1 MVVLPAQ
8 AMRAC
13 SLLEIEGL
21 VAGYGEGVVFDGLSL
36 SLAKGKALGVMGR
49 NGVGK
54 TTLLKA
60 IMGLVRPRAGSI
72 TFAGEDIAGKPPFKI
87 ARRGIGYVP
96 QGREIFADLTV
107 ADNLELANQRR
118 RGLDEAFAAFPALEA
133 KREAMGGSL
142 SGGQQQQLAIARV
155 LLAEPALMLLDEP
168 SDGVQ
173 PSVVEEIG
181 ERLAAIRKQ
190 RGMAMILVE
199 QDIDLVLS
207 LCDRV
212 AFMEEG
218 RIVATHDATAL
229 RDDPRIIETVMAL

>member
-1 MVVLPAQ
+1 MLERP
-8 AMRAC
+8 M
-13 SLLEIEGL
+13 LEIDGL
-21 VAGYGEGVVFDGLSL
+21 IAGYGEGIVFDGLSL
-36 SLAKGKALGVMGR
+36 TLRAGEALGVMGR

-60 IMGLVRPRAGSI
+60 IMGLVRARAGRILFQS
-72 TFAGEDIAGKPPFKI
+72 EDIARRQPFEI

-107 ADNLELANQRR
+107 AENLDLANQHRR
-118 RGLDEAFAAFPALEA
+118 DLATAFAAFPALEA

-155 LLAEPALMLLDEP
+155 LLAEPSLMLLDEP

-173 PSVVEEIG
+173 PSVVAEIG
-181 ERLAAIRKQ
+181 ERLGAIRKE

-199 QDIDLVLS
+199 QDADLVLS

-212 AFMEEG
+212 IFMEEG
-218 RIVATHDATAL
+218 RIVAEHKVEAL
-229 RDDPRIIETVMAL
+229 RADPQLIETAMAL